1 MLGLCFPRT
10 NKRDLPLARYRLPV
24 NRHFASFQPDPPRP
38 SSVESLTFDALLT
51 PPPPLF
57 ANVRSSCQVSSA
69 VSSGKRATEKGF
81 QFSHISPLPLP
92 LPLPALFP
100 RTNENSWPYSM
111 INAATVCRFMHKC
124 ADTCVCV
131 CVCVADFDEFESKEG
146 KIHTYTHTH
155 VCTYV
160 ANDRG

>member
-24 NRHFASFQPDPPRP
+24 NRHFASFQPDPPDPGIVDVRRP
-38 SSVESLTFDALLT
+38 SHPRHPYSPTLVPSLIGRFLGKTGHGKGIPIFPYFAS
-51 PPPPLF
+51 PP
-57 ANVRSSCQVSSA
+57 
-69 VSSGKRATEKGF
+69 
-81 QFSHISPLPLP
+81 
-92 LPLPALFP
+92 PALFP
-100 RTNENSWPYSM
+100 RTNENSWPYTM

-124 ADTCVCV
+124 A

-146 KIHTYTHTH
+146 KIHTRAR
-155 VCTYV
+155 TYV